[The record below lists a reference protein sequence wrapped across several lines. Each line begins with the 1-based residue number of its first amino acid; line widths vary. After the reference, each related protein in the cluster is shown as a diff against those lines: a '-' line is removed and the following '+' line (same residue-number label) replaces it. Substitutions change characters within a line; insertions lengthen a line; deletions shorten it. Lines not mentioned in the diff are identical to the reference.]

1 MKKIDFKNNPSI
13 RLRTSK
19 GFTLLEAL
27 VAISIL
33 MVAVVAPIT
42 IAQRG
47 LSSAIYSKSQ
57 MIASYLAQDAVE
69 YIRNKRDEVTLNNSN
84 TNNWSNLSIF
94 GDYQSKTLCFSDNG
108 CQIDTIKQDIN
119 QAVKDFSSTV
129 PLQKDGSNGLYGY
142 DINGGADTNF
152 TRQVKLELRP
162 VTGVTTS
169 LDEVLI
175 TVTVGWGGGN
185 EVVVKTL
192 MYNY

>member
-1 MKKIDFKNNPSI
+1 MKKIN
-13 RLRTSK
+13 LQT

-47 LSSAIYSKSQ
+47 LSSAIYSKNQ
-57 MIASYLAQDAVE
+57 MIASYLAQDAIE
-69 YIRNKRDEVTLNNSN
+69 YIRNKRDEVTLNNPS
-84 TNNWSNLSIF
+84 TNDWLNLSIF
-94 GDYQSKTLCFSDNG
+94 GDYQSGTLCFADNG
-108 CQIDTIKQDIN
+108 CQINTLE
-119 QAVKDFSSTV
+119 QAVGQAVENFSASS
-129 PLQKDGSNGLYGY
+129 PLQKDKTNGLYGY
-142 DINGGADTNF
+142 NNPNGVDTNF
-152 TRQVKLELRP
+152 TRKIKLELRP
-162 VTGVTTS
+162 VTGITDN
-169 LDEVLI
+169 LDEIFI